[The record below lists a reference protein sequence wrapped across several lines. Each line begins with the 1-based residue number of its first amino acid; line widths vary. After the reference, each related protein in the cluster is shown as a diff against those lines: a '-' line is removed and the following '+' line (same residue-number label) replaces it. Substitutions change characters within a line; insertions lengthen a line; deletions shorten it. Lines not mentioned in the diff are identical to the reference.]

1 MAGQTAR
8 ALQGSF
14 NTVPVLHSNQPE
26 AVNGPGILIDTSPGI
41 AYSETGLAMVN
52 PPSAS
57 RDPSACIS
65 TTYIAPPAQNR
76 IAWVVARNSASP
88 RS

>member
-1 MAGQTAR
+1 MGLGLALVWAGCSPGLAQAPALPVQGPTVALMAGQTAR

-41 AYSETGLAMVN
+41 AYFETGLAMVN
-52 PPSAS
+52 PTF
-57 RDPSACIS
+57 RF
-65 TTYIAPPAQNR
+65 
-76 IAWVVARNSASP
+76 
-88 RS
+88 

>member
-41 AYSETGLAMVN
+41 AYFETGLAMVN
-52 PPSAS
+52 PTF
-57 RDPSACIS
+57 RF
-65 TTYIAPPAQNR
+65 
-76 IAWVVARNSASP
+76 
-88 RS
+88 